1 MTDELWYKNA
11 VIYSLDLETF
21 MDGNGDGVGD
31 FEGLSS
37 RLEYLHS
44 IGVDTIWLAPFQ
56 PSPNK
61 DNGYDI
67 SDFYGVDPRHGS
79 SGDFVAFMHR
89 AKKLGM
95 KVIIDLVVNHS
106 SDQHPWFKNACTSK
120 DARYR
125 DWYVWRDK
133 KPATWNEGMVFPGVQ
148 ERTWT
153 FEKNTRS
160 YYFHRFYH
168 HQPDMNVDNP
178 EVRKEIE
185 RIMGYWLELGV
196 SGFRVDA
203 VPFILE
209 SPVTE
214 SNKKPKLHF
223 EYLVEMRRFLQWRS
237 GDAVLLGEANV
248 LPKESQKYFGENGEG
263 IHLMFNFFVNQYLF
277 YALATS
283 EVEPLIK
290 ALEQTRNAG
299 MMTSQW
305 AVFLRNHD
313 ELDLGRLKEHERQK
327 VFEKFGPDKH
337 MQLYDRGLR
346 RRLAPMLGNRQQLEL
361 AYSLM
366 FSLPGTPV
374 MRYGDEIGMGE
385 NLDLPERDAVRT
397 PMQWANETNGGF
409 SRGKKLVHPMIDKGY
424 YSYQHTN
431 VEDQK
436 RDPNSLLNWMSAMIR
451 LRRQCP
457 EIGLAEWDII
467 PLKHKHV
474 LAMRYRGKNNMLL
487 IFHNFSD
494 SPAEIRLTAKQAGHE
509 RLTDLRN
516 HIVSEVKG
524 SEKHVISLD
533 GYGYRWFEMG
543 ELSYSNANRQ

>member
-1 MTDELWYKNA
+1 
-11 VIYSLDLETF
+11 

-44 IGVDTIWLAPFQ
+44 IGVDTVWLAPFQ

-89 AKKLGM
+89 AKKLGI

-106 SDQHPWFKNACTSK
+106 SDQHPWFKNACSAK

-153 FEKNTRS
+153 FEPKTRS
-160 YYFHRFYH
+160 YYFHRFFH
-168 HQPDMNVDNP
+168 HQPDLNTDNP

-214 SNKKPKLHF
+214 SKKKPKLHF
-223 EYLVEMRRFLQWRS
+223 EYLEEMRRFLQWRS

-248 LPKESQKYFGENGEG
+248 LPKESEKYFGENGQG
-263 IHLMFNFFVNQYLF
+263 IHLMFNFYANQYLF
-277 YALATS
+277 YALATGD
-283 EVEPLIK
+283 VAPFIK
-290 ALEQTRNAG
+290 ALEQTRNTG
-299 MMTSQW
+299 MTSQW

-313 ELDLGRLKEHERQK
+313 ELDLGRLKDHERQK

-346 RRLAPMLGNRQQLEL
+346 RRLAPMLGNRQQVEL

-409 SRGKKLVHPMIDKGY
+409 SRGKKLVHPMIDEGY
-424 YSYQHTN
+424 YSYKHTN

-436 RDPNSLLNWMSAMIR
+436 RDPDSLLNWMVTMIR

-457 EIGLAEWDII
+457 EIGIATWDII
-467 PLKHKHV
+467 PLKQEHV
-474 LAMRYRGKNNMLL
+474 LAMRYRGKHNMLL
-487 IFHNFSD
+487 IFHNFSE
-494 SPAEIRLTAKQAGHE
+494 SPVEIELTARQAGHE

-516 HIVSEVKG
+516 HIVSDVSAG
-524 SEKHVISLD
+524 GKHVISLD